1 MADTATVLNVYRWH
15 AILRWIA
22 FVQTVKY
29 TTADSTADDSVE
41 YVGHGEQCEVL
52 V

>member
-15 AILRWIA
+15 AILQWIA
-22 FVQTVKY
+22 FVQMLKY
-29 TTADSTADDSVE
+29 TTADDSVE
-41 YVGHGEQCEVL
+41 YAGHGEQCEVL